1 MKNKH
6 KNKHTKFF
14 NKHSFSGFGAHFVCR
29 PKIMTYGQVFQKII
43 FGSRLPYKKKLKS
56 QWKKQL
62 EKKWKTTGKNQFFW
76 KTSFFKSLLAFI
88 TFMNYE
94 HAYLVEKFLHILFSH
109 FAFGKKEKRNK
120 KKVCR
125 NSSCLQSVT

>member
-43 FGSRLPYKKKLKS
+43 FGSRLPYKKKI
-56 QWKKQL
+56 KKL
-62 EKKWKTTGKNQFFW
+62 EEKKT
-76 KTSFFKSLLAFI
+76 
-88 TFMNYE
+88 
-94 HAYLVEKFLHILFSH
+94 
-109 FAFGKKEKRNK
+109 R
-120 KKVCR
+120 KKVE
-125 NSSCLQSVT
+125 NNWKNLVFLENLLF